1 MSMPLGYLHFCHFLL
16 LFLLNCFLPN
26 LPLNTGCFFL
36 FILSLI
42 FPAFFISA
50 VLLFPSTFFLWL
62 GFFGFFCASFF
73 SSIFA
78 ASIFPSSFFFAGISL
93 CATSCLCIPSTFLE
107 KVDENP
113 ASPSALCFSTF
124 SCFFAPTFG
133 AIFPAFKLCFS

>member
-93 CATSCLCIPSTFLE
+93 CATSCLCIPS
-107 KVDENP
+107 
-113 ASPSALCFSTF
+113 ALCFSTF

-133 AIFPAFKLCFS
+133 AIFPAFKLCFSAIFSALLNLRF